1 MIFLVVLKEMKNI
14 SFFANLVS
22 IRVNVEVESQN
33 KLEFFI
39 TFSFYFFKNSNIVTR
54 EKSSKL
60 QIAVQLNYNSYY
72 KLVKNLTFI
81 RKIYDNL
88 FCTLIL

>member
-39 TFSFYFFKNSNIVTR
+39 TFSFYFLKNSN
-54 EKSSKL
+54 KKL
-60 QIAVQLNYNSYY
+60 IHRY
-72 KLVKNLTFI
+72 K
-81 RKIYDNL
+81 RKI
-88 FCTLIL
+88 